1 MMFQKK
7 FKNKKVLITGHT
19 GFKGSWLSAWLIKLG
34 ANVIGVSK
42 DIPTNPS
49 LFESLELEKKIVHY
63 QFDLNDLNQIKT
75 VLKKEKPDFIFHLA
89 AQALVSVSYQN
100 PLETITSNALGTSNL
115 LECLRNNHNKVVVV
129 MIKSDKSYNNVE
141 WPWGYKE
148 TDRLGGKDIYS
159 GSKAAAEVI
168 IRSYFESF
176 LIKKKNIRIGIARA
190 GNVIGGGD
198 WAKDRIIPDCLRSW
212 SDGKIVKIR
221 SPKATRPWQHVLEP
235 LSGYLLLA
243 KELKKNIK
251 INGEAFNFG
260 PSQDI
265 NKPVLS
271 LIKDLYKF
279 WPSKKDKFYEISDEI
294 PFDEAQ
300 LLKLNC
306 DKALF
311 FLKWKPTLNYE
322 DTIKLVGNWYSC
334 YYNEISTIKKT
345 EDQIAFF
352 EEKINF

>member
-1 MMFQKK
+1 M
-7 FKNKKVLITGHT
+7 
-19 GFKGSWLSAWLIKLG
+19 
-34 ANVIGVSK
+34 
-42 DIPTNPS
+42 
-49 LFESLELEKKIVHY
+49 
-63 QFDLNDLNQIKT
+63 
-75 VLKKEKPDFIFHLA
+75 
-89 AQALVSVSYQN
+89 
-100 PLETITSNALGTSNL
+100 
-115 LECLRNNHNKVVVV
+115 
-129 MIKSDKSYNNVE
+129 
-141 WPWGYKE
+141 
-148 TDRLGGKDIYS
+148 
-159 GSKAAAEVI
+159 
-168 IRSYFESF
+168 
-176 LIKKKNIRIGIARA
+176 
-190 GNVIGGGD
+190 
-198 WAKDRIIPDCLRSW
+198 
-212 SDGKIVKIR
+212 
-221 SPKATRPWQHVLEP
+221 EP

-243 KELKKNIK
+243 EELKKNIK